1 MSKCQ
6 DCDYFGGE
14 CKTPE
19 IVCEKYKKTIHR
31 TITKLDKA
39 ENGVFEFSKLE
50 VENGARNNTRN

>member
-19 IVCEKYKKTIHR
+19 IVCEKYIHTAK
-31 TITKLDKA
+31 TITKLDSV
-39 ENGVFEFSKLE
+39 EDGVYRFSKLE
-50 VENGARNNTRN
+50 AKDDTNKNSF